1 MGTELQIIN
10 IVHSVVCGLIKS
22 CVLFP
27 VLYLLMYSIVFKLH
41 ARNYKINRV
50 VAFYFLRPVRSVI
63 PGELKKMP
71 YDITPL
77 VSSILLILL
86 GFGLCAL
93 TDIFSL
99 GIISC
104 INYL

>member
-1 MGTELQIIN
+1 MGAELQIIHL
-10 IVHSVVCGLIKS
+10 VHSVICGLVKS
-22 CVLFP
+22 CIVFL
-27 VLYLLMYSIVFKLH
+27 VLYLLIYSYFLELH
-41 ARNYKINRV
+41 ARNYKINRLV
-50 VAFYFLRPVRSVI
+50 SFYFLRPVRSVV

-71 YDITPL
+71 YDVTPL

-93 TDIFSL
+93 TDMFSL

-104 INYL
+104 IKYL